1 MTFPEGENEGKASKL
16 SSGPRLY
23 NMDKVR
29 HISKMEN
36 RPYSFMVYDDDSW
49 VIVTETLEDI
59 LFALN
64 GTYV

>member
-36 RPYSFMVYDDDSW
+36 RP
-49 VIVTETLEDI
+49 
-59 LFALN
+59 
-64 GTYV
+64 

>member
-1 MTFPEGENEGKASKL
+1 MKVKASKL
-16 SSGPRLY
+16 SSGQRLY

-29 HISKMEN
+29 HIARMEN

-64 GTYV
+64 GTYE